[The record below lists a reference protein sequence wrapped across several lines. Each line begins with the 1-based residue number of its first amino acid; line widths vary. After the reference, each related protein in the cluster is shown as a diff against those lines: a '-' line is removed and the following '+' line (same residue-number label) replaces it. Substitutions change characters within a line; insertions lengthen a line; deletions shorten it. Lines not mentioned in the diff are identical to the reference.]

1 MALSDDE
8 QRMLNL
14 IAERMHQDD
23 PKLATSLASSNRA
36 DLNRKK
42 LTVAVLIFLF
52 GIIVLVGAV
61 PVGFLAIG
69 PIGFLIALT
78 GGVLIYRVMFEGK
91 QKF

>member
-61 PVGFLAIG
+61 PVGSGANTASCASARRALLVMSRAISG
-69 PIGFLIALT
+69 CG
-78 GGVLIYRVMFEGK
+78 
-91 QKF
+91 